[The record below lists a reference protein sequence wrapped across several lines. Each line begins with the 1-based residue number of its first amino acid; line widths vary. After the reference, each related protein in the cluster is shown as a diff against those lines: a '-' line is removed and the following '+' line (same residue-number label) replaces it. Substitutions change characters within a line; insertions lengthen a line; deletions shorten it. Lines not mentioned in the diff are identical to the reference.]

1 MKVRGQREC
10 KDCGTRWSYY
20 ETGSVACPDC
30 ESLRSV
36 GLDDERREHTDS
48 PATLDLSEV
57 REAVDARPMR
67 EVAADAGD
75 RTREYVRKR
84 GFIHAGDLATLDD
97 TYLAAQEL
105 RHAADVFG
113 RAFDPDDDEELY
125 FLSLLRG
132 ADVGERPDPEA
143 VPQSMHEVRGLAVGD
158 ALQEYHRDVTKW
170 TDDNDRDGTG
180 RSALETLGEHVRR
193 VRALEG
199 DVAPQTAESLVAA
212 ARELATYLR
221 EDDED
226 ALVRARDRLD
236 RVAER

>member
-20 ETGSVACPDC
+20 ETGSVACPNC

-36 GLDDERREHTDS
+36 GLDEERREHTDS
-48 PATLDLSEV
+48 PATLDLTEE
-57 REAVDARPMR
+57 REAVDAGPIR
-67 EVAADAGD
+67 EVAADAGE
-75 RTREYVRKR
+75 RAREYVRKR
-84 GFIHAGDLATLDD
+84 GFIDAGELATLDE

-105 RHAADVFG
+105 RHAADVYG
-113 RAFDPDDDEELY
+113 RAFDPSDDEELY

-132 ADVGERPDPEA
+132 ADLGDRPDPTE
-143 VPQSMHEVRGLAVGD
+143 VPRSMHEVRGLAVGD
-158 ALQEYHRDVTKW
+158 ALQEYHRDLSKW
-170 TDDNDRDGTG
+170 AKEHDRDGAG

-199 DVAPQTAESLVAA
+199 DVDPGTAESLVAA
-212 ARELATYLR
+212 ARELATYFR

-226 ALVRARDRLD
+226 ALVLAQDRLG
-236 RVAER
+236 RVSEQ